1 MAGKEDKNMNDIH
14 HGTHHLYFAYGS
26 NMNHDQITSR
36 CYKPEVVA
44 IARLSD
50 HVISFF
56 GYSKRWDGG
65 EATLISKPG
74 EDLWGVVYKL
84 SFFDSERLD
93 SWQDVRLD
101 GTGSYFLFPTEVVDK
116 DGNNYPVLLYKK
128 FFSGEPLFPS
138 TEYLDTIVSGALSRG
153 IPAGYIERLKGIET
167 KPASF
172 PVPRIFEY
180 ERSATFGNNSC
191 DCGSQKKSNNNEPE
205 AA

>member
-1 MAGKEDKNMNDIH
+1 MNDIH
-14 HGTHHLYFAYGS
+14 NGTHHLYFAYGS
-26 NMNHDQITSR
+26 NMNQGQISSR
-36 CYKPEVVA
+36 CYKPEVIA
-44 IARLSD
+44 IARLSN
-50 HVISFF
+50 HGISFF

-65 EATLISKPG
+65 EATLVSKPG

-101 GTGSYFLFPTEVVDK
+101 GTGSYFLFPTKVVDK

-128 FFSGEPLFPS
+128 FFSDEPRFPS
-138 TEYLDTIVSGALSRG
+138 TEYLDTIVSGAESRG

-180 ERSATFGNNSC
+180 ERSYTVAGQSSC
-191 DCGSQKKSNNNEPE
+191 NCTALE
-205 AA
+205 